1 MKRRFSALLLAT
13 LMATVS
19 LSALSS
25 AQTEGRQGADVDCT
39 GYTFEDLF
47 DYNFAYFDVNINQ
60 DWATAEIDANSW
72 VNESKAAIVRA
83 NIDQLFDGLP
93 DGSGNNSWLS
103 TDEREAVREIGPK
116 CIADMF
122 TRVGLREGIPH
133 RGAVDWNDM
142 EFVEEGIG
150 LDEVNM
156 VPVDHPDERNCQNS
170 LASTDCKEVPVSA
183 TNNLEISMFTKD
195 DETHNARFNKLANSG
210 ASNFTIAYNATN
222 VTAASITIILPAVDG
237 LRMAAWTIEDDGVEN
252 LNPGMVSQNHRP
264 DGSVAITI
272 DITYDRVLYPLIRNI
287 FVDMTTMAPQTN
299 DVPVWGANVPE
310 NDTIIPMFTM
320 AENVAVK
327 GSILEDWASDEDGW
341 SLDCDFTE
349 DGWSSRMS
357 GEGDLL
363 VTAGE
368 SDSGTATCS
377 LNDPYGAVNN
387 ATRTWRFGQPATFSA
402 TAGTYSE
409 SVDVEVSTT
418 LLVQNLAVDLAAIQ
432 SSSEG
437 LSSGVSLG
445 STTVS
450 TSVSLSG
457 LSPGEFKIH
466 IMASSNGM
474 LDWDVELDLAL
485 EKANTPPSVTVDILI
500 DGSHATWSADQYSF
514 SLSGTAI
521 DPDGGEVDL
530 SVTMCSDT
538 STSFTQNGA
547 AWDVTLSIANCVAQ
561 GKTQYDVIISATDD
575 VGAIVS
581 IDVNIPDPFQEEPRV
596 TVSPTDNK
604 SDGLPAIGMLA
615 TLISLLGAAI
625 LTRRD
630 RPSP

>member
-1 MKRRFSALLLAT
+1 MKSKFSALLLAT

-25 AQTEGRQGADVDCT
+25 AQTEGRQGTDVDCS
-39 GYTFEDLF
+39 GLTFEDLF
-47 DYNFAYFDVNINQ
+47 DYNFAYFDVNVNQ
-60 DWATAEIDANSW
+60 DWATADIDANSW

-122 TRVGLREGIPH
+122 TRVGVREGIPH

-170 LASTDCKEVPVSA
+170 LASADCKEVPVSA

-195 DETHNARFNKLANSG
+195 DETHNAQFNKLANSG

-222 VTAASITIILPAVDG
+222 VSAASITIILPAVDG

-252 LNPGMVSQNHRP
+252 LSPGMVSQNHRP
-264 DGSVAITI
+264 DGSVAIII

-299 DVPVWGANVPE
+299 DVPVWGANVPS

-387 ATRTWRFGQPATFSA
+387 VTRTWRFGQPATFSA
-402 TAGTYSE
+402 TAGTYSD
-409 SVDVEVSTT
+409 SVDVDVSTT

-432 SSSEG
+432 SNSEG

-450 TSVSLSG
+450 TSISLSG

-485 EKANTPPSVTVDILI
+485 EKANTPPSVTIDTLI

-575 VGAIVS
+575 VGAIAS
-581 IDVNIPDPFQEEPRV
+581 IDVNIPDPFQDEPGA
-596 TVSPTDNK
+596 TVVPTDNK